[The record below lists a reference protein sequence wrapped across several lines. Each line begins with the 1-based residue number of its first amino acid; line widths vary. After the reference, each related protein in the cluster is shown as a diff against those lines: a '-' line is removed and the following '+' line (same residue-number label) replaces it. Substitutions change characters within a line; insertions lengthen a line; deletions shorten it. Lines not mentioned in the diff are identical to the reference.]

1 MTVHYAPRLT
11 PHDVELVRGG
21 SEADVTRLLRCGGR
35 ILRRGNGL
43 RLGGV
48 GCHAIHSPYAL
59 ITFGAAHRRILVL
72 LNAPGGGSG
81 ACGEG

>member
-21 SEADVTRLLRCGGR
+21 SEADVTRLLRRGGR

-48 GCHAIHSPYAL
+48 GCPVIHAPYAL
-59 ITFGAAHRRILVL
+59 INFGAAHRRILVL
-72 LNAPGGGSG
+72 LSG
-81 ACGEG
+81 ASVKV